1 MHMACAAAAPPVR
14 RTSLVGELDLASA
27 ARVTDHLAQVV
38 HPGSRVLVDL
48 RESELDGQ
56 QAEDRLDE
64 AGITVDLSDVRFM
77 DCAGLGPLVQAHRRA
92 AAGGGWVRL
101 HRVPAGPLRVLVLT
115 DTAWLVAPG
124 G

>member
-38 HPGSRVLVDL
+38 HPGSRVL
-48 RESELDGQ
+48 
-56 QAEDRLDE
+56 
-64 AGITVDLSDVRFM
+64 VDLSDVRFM